1 MGYFSVTLNVI
12 TILIVFSLFYIGYN
26 IYRTREDKN
35 MTAPEVF
42 NQLMFDPAT
51 VSHAYMAN
59 ANLGPIGD
67 FGSYEWDTT
76 DFSTPIEE

>member
-26 IYRTREDKN
+26 IYRTREDKS
-35 MTAPEVF
+35 MTATDVF
-42 NQLMFDPAT
+42 NQMIFDPAS

-67 FGSYEWDTT
+67 FADYDWERVDLTQ
-76 DFSTPIEE
+76 IEE

>member
-26 IYRTREDKN
+26 IYRTREDKS
-35 MTAPEVF
+35 MSASDVL
-42 NQLMFDPAT
+42 NQLMFDPAS

-67 FGSYEWDTT
+67 FT
-76 DFSTPIEE
+76 DYDWERIDLTPIEE

>member
-1 MGYFSVTLNVI
+1 
-12 TILIVFSLFYIGYN
+12 
-26 IYRTREDKN
+26 
-35 MTAPEVF
+35 MTATEVF

-67 FGSYEWDTT
+67 FGSYEWNPD